1 VKEAYQF
8 LKQFYGYDSFRPFQL
23 EAISECLQGRD
34 VVMVM
39 PTGGGK
45 SLCFQLPSL
54 LMNKMV
60 VVISPLIA
68 LMKDQ
73 VDNLRA
79 NGFMAAAL
87 NSAQPSAQE
96 RDILDT
102 CLEGRMNLLYLSP
115 ERLMNELSFL
125 SHLNIGLFAID
136 EAHCISSWGHD
147 FRPEYT
153 RLSVLK
159 ERFNHIPVMA
169 LTATADKITRKD
181 IIRQLNLADPSVFVA
196 SFNRPNLSLSV
207 RSGLASRDKYKEI
220 IRFIQDRSGT
230 TGIVYCLSRKET
242 EKVAGLLA
250 EQGISSAYYHAGLN
264 AESRKQ
270 VQEDFINDNIRVICA
285 TIAFGLG
292 IDKPDVRWVIHNNLP
307 KNIESYYQEI
317 GRSGRDG
324 MPSETILYYNTQD
337 LIMLRQFAEDSGQ
350 RELQLEKLQRMQQFA
365 EADVCR
371 RRILITYFGENF
383 EEDCG
388 NCDVCKAPREHVD
401 GTVIA
406 QKAISALLRMQ
417 EKAGAQLLIDVLR
430 GSRKAEILQNNYHK
444 LKTYGAGTGI
454 SYYDW
459 QSYIL
464 QMLNLGVFE
473 MAYDDHFFLKV
484 TPYGREIVYGKKS
497 LQLVKPRPF
506 APKEITRK
514 SKIQVVKEVMSY
526 ASEVSEDEQLRDR
539 LRMLRRNLAVEEQ
552 VPAYIIFNDVTLNE
566 LVENK
571 PASREELLNI
581 AGISS
586 VKAGK
591 YGDRILDTIGGQAR
605 QKSGSKTGTVEKTY
619 ELLKQGLEPGE
630 IAAIRKLHINT
641 VYGHLEQLILRNMIR
656 DTPGLF
662 SEEEYHR
669 VLAAS
674 HILPPEAR
682 LKEYYEYFEEAIP
695 YSTIRLALAMKKQKE
710 TAAS

>member
-1 VKEAYQF
+1 MKEAYHL
-8 LKQFYGYDSFRPFQL
+8 LKEYYGYDQFRPYQF
-23 EAISECLQGRD
+23 EAISECLEGRD
-34 VVMVM
+34 VVLVM

-54 LMNKMV
+54 LMNKLV

-87 NSAQPSAQE
+87 NSSHTTAQE

-115 ERLMNELSFL
+115 ERLMNELSLL
-125 SHLNIGLFAID
+125 SHLDIGLFAID

-153 RLSVLK
+153 RLSVLR
-159 ERFNHIPVMA
+159 ERFKHIPVMA

-181 IIRQLNLADPSVFVA
+181 IIRQLGLADPNVFVA

-207 RSGLASRDKYKEI
+207 RSGLTSRDKYREI
-220 IRFIQDRSGT
+220 IRFIQDHTPSS
-230 TGIVYCLSRKET
+230 GIVYCLSRKET

-264 AESRKQ
+264 AETRKQ
-270 VQEDFINDNIRVICA
+270 VQDDFINDQTRVICA

-324 MPSETILYYNTQD
+324 LPSETILYYNTQD

-350 RELQLEKLQRMQQFA
+350 RELQLEKLHRMQQFA

-430 GSRKAEILQNNYHK
+430 GSRRAEILQNNYHK

-454 SYYDW
+454 SYNDW

-473 MAYDDHFFLKV
+473 MAYDDHFYLKV
-484 TPYGREIVYGKKS
+484 TPYGREIVFGKKN
-497 LQLVKPRPF
+497 LQLVKP
-506 APKEITRK
+506 K
-514 SKIQVVKEVMSY
+514 SIIPRAINRRKIQLEAETVY
-526 ASEVSEDEQLRDR
+526 QATEVSDDERIRDR

-571 PASREELLNI
+571 PASKEELLNI

-586 VKAGK
+586 VKASK
-591 YGDRILDTIGGQAR
+591 YGDRILDTIGGQPR
-605 QKSGSKTGTVEKTY
+605 QKSGNKGDTYEKTC
-619 ELLKQGLEPGE
+619 ELLKQGMDARE
-630 IAAIRKLHINT
+630 IASIRQLNINT
-641 VYGHLEQLILRNMIR
+641 VFGHIEQLILRNMIR
-656 DTPGLF
+656 ETHGLF
-662 SEEEYHR
+662 SEAEYQR
-669 VLAAS
+669 ILAAS
-674 HILPPEAR
+674 HTLPPEAR

-695 YSTIRLALAMKKQKE
+695 YSTIRLALAVKKQKE
-710 TAAS
+710 AKGS